1 MKIAHVDAKTLG
13 GRIKQAREDLDITQ
27 EHLAN
32 RAGID
37 RTAVLRIEKGERKV
51 SAVELVSLAEVLATP
66 LAWFVRDPL
75 PMVVSRR
82 SDASP
87 AHEVTALMDRHLELL
102 AGDVAGLLESGVIT
116 AVPDRPQWRTPQSHP
131 EAEAT
136 ASQVRAH
143 LGVGVDPVLGLPEIA
158 ERLGLYS
165 CSLGL
170 GEGGADGAMVEVSSN
185 AAVAV
190 IDGDTRIGRRRMSL
204 AHELGHWLF
213 GDPFDSVASDAERMI
228 NSFAA
233 HFLAPRAGVNGLWLK
248 HHNDVVRDKAI
259 RVAATFRMSWSAVIF
274 HLRNLNLINED
285 EYRHLEGRN
294 PKTGEFAKLGLT
306 LDTDE
311 LGPPSL
317 SPVLTAAIVA
327 AYIDRRMTAGRA
339 VELLRGA
346 LVEDDLPDRREES
359 AEDFASL

>member
-1 MKIAHVDAKTLG
+1 MDAKTLG

-32 RAGID
+32 GAGIE
-37 RTAVLRIEKGERKV
+37 RTALTRIEKGARKV
-51 SAVELVSLAEVLATP
+51 SAVELVGLAEVLATP

-82 SDASP
+82 SDAGP
-87 AHEVTALMDRHLELL
+87 NHEVTALMDRHLELF

-116 AVPDRPQWRTPQSHP
+116 TVPVRPQWRTPQSHP
-131 EAEAT
+131 EAETT
-136 ASQVRAH
+136 AGQVRAH
-143 LGVGVDPVLGLPEIA
+143 LGVGADPLLELPGIA
-158 ERLGLYS
+158 ERLGLFS
-165 CSLGL
+165 CALRLGQS
-170 GEGGADGAMVEVSSN
+170 GADGAMVEVSSG

-190 IDGDTRIGRRRMSL
+190 IDGDTRLGRRRMSL

-213 GDPFDSVASDAERMI
+213 GDPFDTDASNAERMI

-233 HFLAPRAGVNGLWLK
+233 HFLAPRAGVDGIWRK
-248 HHNDVVRDKAI
+248 YRNDAVRDKAI
-259 RVAATFRMSWSAVIF
+259 RVAAMFRMSWSAVIF
-274 HLRNLNLINED
+274 HLRNLNFLVED
-285 EYRHLEGRN
+285 EYRALDEGRN
-294 PKTGEFAKLGLT
+294 PVAGEFAKLGLT

-311 LGPPSL
+311 LRPPSL
-317 SPVLTAAIVA
+317 SPALTAAIVE
-327 AYIDRRMTAGRA
+327 AYIDRKMTAGRA

-346 LVEDDLPDRREES
+346 LAEDDLPERRKET